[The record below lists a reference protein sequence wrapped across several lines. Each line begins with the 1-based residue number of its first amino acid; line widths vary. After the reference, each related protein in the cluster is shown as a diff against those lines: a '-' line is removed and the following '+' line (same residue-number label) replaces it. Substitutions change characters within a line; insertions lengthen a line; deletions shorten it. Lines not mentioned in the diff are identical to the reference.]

1 MIATYRK
8 KKTTFRVRI
17 TKYIYLL
24 LQVKQKKFEILDR
37 NMVLSGLLN
46 IITATH
52 VGTQVGN
59 RWIGKV
65 GILVYRYIGG

>member
-1 MIATYRK
+1 M
-8 KKTTFRVRI
+8 
-17 TKYIYLL
+17 